1 MKMLNRLFLKGLIVI
16 LPVTLTLY
24 LLIAIATSAENVFG
38 AFIKDILG
46 PSLYFPGLG
55 IFFAVLVIIGIGIL
69 AGNFITGR
77 IIRFATS
84 QFERLPFLKAIYS
97 PLKDLMSLFGGS
109 GHNDMKKVVLV
120 NFEKLGFRSIGLV
133 TREEFSDLPEGSI
146 AEDNITVYIPM
157 SYMLG
162 GFTTIVPRSSVT
174 EIDMPVESALKLAV
188 TGWIKADKNVN

>member
-1 MKMLNRLFLKGLIVI
+1 MKMLNRLFLKGLIVV

-38 AFIKDILG
+38 SLIKELVG

-55 IFFAVLVIIGIGIL
+55 IFFAILVIIGIGIL
-69 AGNFITGR
+69 AGNFITGK

-109 GHNDMKKVVLV
+109 GHNDMKKVVLA
-120 NFEKLGFRSIGLV
+120 NFDKLGLRSIGLV
-133 TREEFSDLPEGSI
+133 TREEFSDLPEGAI

-188 TGWIKADKNVN
+188 TGWIKADKDPN